1 MVFRTLQN
9 IYDGAFLIL
18 LLIKSTCLLFLL
30 FLLVFLPATKLGWR
44 TMCNFTYYWLILMG
58 KQKLQNKRRNNAPR
72 CVKNVQIRSFFWS
85 VFPRTQAKYGDLLR
99 KYPYSARVRENTDQK
114 KLHI

>member
-85 VFPRTQAKYGDLLR
+85 VFPRTQTKYGDLLR
-99 KYPYSARVRENTDQK
+99 KYPYSAGVRENTNQK